1 MVSSGVAAASS
12 VATVGQ
18 PAFSHMYSRSLT
30 WPLVTVVLLGAAGL
44 ARAQLPPRSRA
55 LQLHRPANYFPLT
68 VGNSWTYTTEGRAAS
83 GTVTVR
89 VTESVETAG
98 QQYFRLEGFTLQP
111 ALVRVDSH
119 GRLLEFRPDSGT
131 EHLWYDFGAATGT
144 TWMPELPHPCLGA
157 AKLASRGS
165 GVEVPAGDFDDV
177 LVIRYGTTNCADA
190 GIQEE
195 VFAPNVGLIRR
206 TETTIAGPRVMV
218 LSEARVGSRL
228 IRSSALSF
236 SLSIDQPVYIPNL
249 MPPVTPDRAV
259 PVMRA
264 RMTIRNTTNFP
275 LRLNFPSGQR
285 FDLVIRDSSGQDIY
299 RWSATRLFTQE
310 TGTLELSPGEKT
322 FSAEI
327 PLGQQAGRPLPQGGY
342 VAEAWLTTAD
352 PSAYRASVSFEI
364 LEAVF

>member
-1 MVSSGVAAASS
+1 MN
-12 VATVGQ
+12 
-18 PAFSHMYSRSLT
+18 SRSLT
-30 WPLVTVVLLGAAGL
+30 RSLVTLVLLGAAGL

-55 LQLHRPANYFPLT
+55 LQLRQPANYFPLA
-68 VGNSWTYTTEGRAAS
+68 VGNSWTYTIEGRAAS

-98 QQYFRLEGFTLQP
+98 RQYFRLEGFTPQP
-111 ALVRVDSH
+111 ALVRVGSRD
-119 GRLLEFRPDSGT
+119 RLWEFRPDSGT
-131 EHLWYDFGAATGT
+131 EHLWYDFAAAQGT
-144 TWMPELPHPCLGA
+144 TWRSELPHPCLGT
-157 AKLASRGS
+157 AKLASRHS
-165 GVEVPAGDFDDV
+165 DAAVPAGDFNAA
-177 LVIRYGTTNCADA
+177 LVIRYGATICADA

-195 VFAPNVGLIRR
+195 VFAPGIGLLRR
-206 TETTIAGPRVMV
+206 TETTIAGPRSMA
-218 LSEARVGSRL
+218 LTEARVGSRV

-264 RMTIRNTTNFP
+264 RITIRNTTNFP
-275 LRLNFPSGQR
+275 LRLGFSSGQR
-285 FDLVIRDSSGQDIY
+285 FDLAIRDSNGQDIY

-322 FSAEI
+322 FSTEI
-327 PLGQQAGRPLPQGGY
+327 PLGQQAGRPLPQGRY
-342 VAEAWLTTAD
+342 VAEAWLTTAE

-364 LEAVF
+364 SEAVF

>member
-1 MVSSGVAAASS
+1 MN
-12 VATVGQ
+12 
-18 PAFSHMYSRSLT
+18 SRTLT
-30 WPLVTVVLLGAAGL
+30 RLLVTVALLGAAGL
-44 ARAQLPPRSRA
+44 ARAQLPPRSGA
-55 LQLHRPANYFPLT
+55 LQLRQPANYFPLAL
-68 VGNSWTYTTEGRAAS
+68 GNSWTYTIEGRAAS
-83 GTVTVR
+83 GTVTVS

-98 QQYFRLEGFTLQP
+98 RQYFRLEGFTPQP
-111 ALVRVDSH
+111 ALVRVGSRD
-119 GRLLEFRPDSGT
+119 RLWEFRPDSGT
-131 EHLWYDFGAATGT
+131 EHLWYDFGAAEGT
-144 TWMPELPHPCLGA
+144 TWMSELPHPCLGT
-157 AKLASRGS
+157 AKLASRSS
-165 GVEVPAGDFDDV
+165 GAEVPVGDFDPV
-177 LVIRYGTTNCADA
+177 LVIRYGATFCSDA

-195 VFAPNVGLIRR
+195 IFAPGIGLLRR
-206 TETTIAGPRVMV
+206 TETTIAGPRSMV
-218 LSEARVGSRL
+218 LTEARVGSRV

-275 LRLNFPSGQR
+275 LRLDFSSGQR
-285 FDLVIRDSSGQDIY
+285 FDLVIRHSSGRNVY

-310 TGTLELSPGEKT
+310 LGTLELSPGEKT

-327 PLGQQAGRPLPQGGY
+327 PLGQQAGRPLPQGSY